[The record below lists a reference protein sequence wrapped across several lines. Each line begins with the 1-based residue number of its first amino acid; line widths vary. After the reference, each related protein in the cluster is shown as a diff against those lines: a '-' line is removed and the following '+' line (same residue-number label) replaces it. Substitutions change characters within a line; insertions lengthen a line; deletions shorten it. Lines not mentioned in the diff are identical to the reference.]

1 MSSIIGAQ
9 LDAAFYEPLA
19 RRFCGCRIDAHVI
32 FRGRRFTRETHH
44 QPVSRRNPASRAERV
59 ALGKP
64 RRCAKGGQT
73 FFQLVVRKALQRF
86 HGERELLALA
96 GIGLDL
102 VK

>member
-59 ALGKP
+59 AVEP
-64 RRCAKGGQT
+64 
-73 FFQLVVRKALQRF
+73 
-86 HGERELLALA
+86 GEA
-96 GIGLDL
+96 GIGRLWHGRL
-102 VK
+102 CYFSRSYQ